1 MSRGS
6 RKFDV
11 LERLEVSHKNV
22 PVACEEHKASLG
34 QYFTPSNV
42 AEYMAS
48 LMEFGEISS
57 YHLLDAGAG
66 VGALSCAFIERF
78 KAEGKVGMALKVTA
92 FEYDEGLIPTL
103 EANIFASAGDHQKVV
118 KGDFIEIAANELL
131 MLGAAEPV
139 YTHVLLNPPYK
150 KIRSNSQHRAMLRS
164 IGIETTNLYAGF
176 IGTALLLTKT
186 NGIVVALVPRS
197 FCTGPYF
204 KRFREFILGRAAIR
218 QIHLFES
225 RNALFREDGVLQEN
239 IIIKLE
245 RGGAQADV
253 LVTSSVDG
261 GLLGIKSS
269 LLPFSQ
275 IVRPD
280 DSDLFIHIP
289 SCYEA
294 AEWPSAFT
302 FSLEDL
308 GVCVS
313 TGPVVDFRV
322 PQFLSEVHREESV
335 PLLYPANLKGS
346 KVVWPILG
354 LKKSQYLLNC
364 KDTVRQL
371 FPVGNYC
378 VVRRF
383 SAKEQVRRIVSAVA
397 NGEYFKEFDCLGFEN
412 HLNVIH
418 VNKKGLELNFVSGLT
433 GFLNSKYADR
443 DIRTFNGHT
452 QVNAADLK
460 KLRFPSVVFLKA
472 LGDWILHSNDLG
484 QDDIDKFIDVLLEK
498 EEGISC

>member
-1 MSRGS
+1 
-6 RKFDV
+6 V
-11 LERLEVSHKNV
+11 LERLEVSYNDG
-22 PVACEEHKASLG
+22 PVACENHKASLG

-48 LMEFGEISS
+48 LIELEQVSD

-78 KAEGKVGMALKVTA
+78 KVQNKASVNLKVTA
-92 FEYDEGLIPTL
+92 FEYDKALIPSL
-103 EANIFASAGDHQKVV
+103 EANISASGGAHQNVV
-118 KGDFIEIAANELL
+118 QGDFIEIAAQKLL
-131 MLGAAEPV
+131 MLGSAEPM

-176 IGTALLLTKT
+176 IGAALLLTKI
-186 NGIVVALVPRS
+186 NGVVVALVPRS

-204 KRFREFILGRAAIR
+204 KRFREFILGKAAIR

-225 RNALFREDGVLQEN
+225 RNAIFREDGVLQEN

-245 RGGAQADV
+245 RGGAEGDV

-261 GLLGIKSS
+261 GLIEVKSA
-269 LLPFSQ
+269 LIPFSQ
-275 IVRPD
+275 VVRPD

-289 SCYEA
+289 NCYEES
-294 AEWPSAFT
+294 EWPRKFIY
-302 FSLEDL
+302 SLEDL
-308 GVCVS
+308 GVSVS

-322 PQFLSEVHREESV
+322 PQFLAETYREGSV
-335 PLLYPANLKGS
+335 PLLYPAHLKGS
-346 KVVWPILG
+346 KLTWPILG
-354 LKKSQYLLNC
+354 LKKPQYLQNC
-364 KDTVRQL
+364 KDTLRQL
-371 FPVGNYC
+371 FPAGNYC

-383 SAKEQVRRIVSAVA
+383 SAKEQERRIVSAVA
-397 NGEYFKEFDCLGFEN
+397 NREYFKEFDYLGFEN

-418 VNKKGLELNFVSGLT
+418 AGKNGLELSFVSGLT
-433 GFLNSKYADR
+433 GFLNSKYADK

-460 KLRFPSVVFLKA
+460 KLRFPSAKFLNA
-472 LGDWILHSNDLG
+472 LGDWILSSTKLE
-484 QDDIDKFIDVLLEK
+484 QDSVDKFIDTLLEK
-498 EEGISC
+498 EEGIS